1 MGEHA
6 ATTVLHIDD
15 DEALEAPEG
24 ALVSIGRQV
33 ARAHGWRGV
42 AVDLD
47 DGSPPRVVSGH
58 LDAGRLV
65 RVELP
70 PECLPARA
78 LVFAGPPEDEV
89 GAAAIERAAPAI
101 ARTAAR
107 LQRRDED
114 GHLAALSESFLVVLD
129 AGGTIRSAN
138 RSFCQ
143 LVGRTREA
151 LVGTEVWP
159 LVHPADRD
167 EVAATLRSL
176 LEDDQR
182 GGTRRSTFRTLEAS
196 GGQRRLAWRLSG
208 RPLEGRVHA
217 VAQDIEVSL
226 RAADFDRGHRGILR
240 AIAEGQR
247 LEDVVADLADLLEQ
261 RLLDVRVTVL
271 LADEEGVLHVV
282 HGEVG
287 REVVTA
293 AGGLP
298 IGLVSSP
305 CTLAARDDEL
315 VVASDLARDA
325 RFADLRDVLL
335 ELGIVACWSMPVSD
349 RSGTP
354 LGVIAAY
361 PAHPRPPRPAEVEA
375 LETAR
380 ELARLAVATGQERE
394 QLRLSEE
401 RFRLVSTAA
410 TDVIYDHDL
419 EHDLVRWGGDPEECF
434 GWSDRPEET
443 PVAWWDERVHPD
455 DVARVREARRRLDI
469 GERRWSYRVRRVDGR
484 WAHVEDRA
492 HVTVGPHGHLH
503 RVGGITDVTALR
515 EAEEARLR
523 VQRLDSLGA
532 LAGGIAHDL
541 NNVFTPIIMA
551 ADLLGH
557 AVAAE
562 DRPNV
567 EMIARAARRGADM
580 VRQVLAFARGIAP
593 DGPAEVPVAE
603 AVEQIAATLL
613 DAMPRSVHLRV
624 DVPADLP
631 RVAIDRTKLQQ
642 VVVNLV
648 LNARDAV
655 GEGGRI
661 ELRGWSRR
669 RSDGTD
675 AVFLA
680 VRDTG
685 CGIRPADLPRVFDEF
700 FTTKEESQG
709 TGLGLPISER
719 LVAAVGG
726 TITVASEV
734 GVGTTFVVSLPAS
747 ATAQVQEAG
756 REREALM
763 EGRDRHVLV
772 VDDEQ
777 AILTLVEQTL
787 VAHGFR
793 VTGASNGADGLS
805 RFAREAD
812 DLDLVLLDLDLPVLD
827 GRTALVAMRRLS
839 PHVPVIVMTTPR
851 DHEDLDGV
859 PVLTKPFDAATLARA
874 IDAAMG
880 TTTEGVLHPP
890 GRNGS
895 GDGAPG

>member
-1 MGEHA
+1 MGEHVT
-6 ATTVLHIDD
+6 TTVLHIDD
-15 DEALEAPEG
+15 DEALESPDGVLAS
-24 ALVSIGRQV
+24 VGRQV
-33 ARAHGWRGV
+33 ARAHGWDGV
-42 AVDLD
+42 AVELD
-47 DGSPPRVVSGH
+47 GGSPPRTISGH

-65 RVELP
+65 RVELSP
-70 PECLPARA
+70 VCLPARA
-78 LVFAGPPEDEV
+78 LVFAGPAQDES

-101 ARTAAR
+101 ARTVAR
-107 LQRRDED
+107 LQRRDDD
-114 GHLAALSESFLVVLD
+114 GHVAALSESFLVVLD
-129 AGGTIRSAN
+129 LVGTIRSAN
-138 RSFCQ
+138 RAFCQ
-143 LVGRTREA
+143 LVERPREE
-151 LVGTEVWP
+151 LVGTGLWP
-159 LVHPADRD
+159 LVHPGDRADL
-167 EVAATLRSL
+167 ATTLRSL
-176 LEDDQR
+176 LEDGDPTA
-182 GGTRRSTFRTLEAS
+182 TRRSTFRTVDAS
-196 GGQRRLAWRLSG
+196 GGSRRLAWRLSG
-208 RPLEGRVHA
+208 RPVEGRVHA
-217 VAQDIEVSL
+217 VAQDTDASL

-240 AIAEGQR
+240 AIAEGQE
-247 LEDVVADLADLLEQ
+247 LEDVVADLADLLER

-271 LADEEGVLHVV
+271 LADEEEVLHVV

-287 REVVTA
+287 REVVAA

-298 IGLVSSP
+298 IRSVSSP
-305 CTLAARDDEL
+305 CTLAARHDEL
-315 VVASDLARDA
+315 VVAPDLGRDP
-325 RFADLRDVLL
+325 RFEELRDVLL
-335 ELGIVACWSMPVSD
+335 GSGIAACWSMPVGD
-349 RSGTP
+349 RSGAP
-354 LGVIAAY
+354 LGVIAVY
-361 PAHPRPPRPAEVEA
+361 PAYPRPPRPAEVEA

-380 ELARLAVATGQERE
+380 ELARLAVSTAQERE

-419 EHDLVRWGGDPEECF
+419 EHDVIRWGGDPEECF
-434 GWSDRPEET
+434 GWTDRPEET
-443 PVAWWDERVHPD
+443 TVAWWDERVHPED
-455 DVARVREARRRLDI
+455 LAQIREARRRLDT
-469 GERRWSYRVRRVDGR
+469 GERRWTYRVRRADGG
-484 WAHVEDRA
+484 WAQVEDRA

-567 EMIARAARRGADM
+567 EMITRAARRGADM
-580 VRQVLAFARGIAP
+580 VRQVLAFARGIVP
-593 DGPAEVPVAE
+593 DGPAEVPTAE
-603 AVEQIAATLL
+603 AVEQVAATLL

-631 RVAIDRTKLQQ
+631 RAAIDRTKLQQ

-661 ELRGWSRR
+661 ELQGWSGR
-669 RSDGTD
+669 RSDGTE

-700 FTTKEESQG
+700 FTTKAESQG

-719 LVAAVGG
+719 LVAAAGG
-726 TITVASEV
+726 TITVASEL

-747 ATAQVQEAG
+747 AAEPVQEACP
-756 REREALM
+756 ERDALM

-793 VTGASNGADGLS
+793 VTSATHGADGLS
-805 RFAREAD
+805 CFAREAD

-827 GRTALVAMRRLS
+827 GRTTLAAMRRLS
-839 PHVPVIVMTTPR
+839 PRVPVVVMTTPR
-851 DHEDLDGV
+851 RHEDLDGV
-859 PVLTKPFDAATLARA
+859 PVLTKPFDAAALARA
-874 IDAAMG
+874 IDTAL
-880 TTTEGVLHPP
+880 GVPTP
-890 GRNGS
+890 EVQ
-895 GDGAPG
+895 P